1 LNGPTPSLADKVR
14 HARLEAGL
22 TQAQLAGGEVDP
34 VTIHRIESGRVK
46 PTRRVLSHIAK
57 RVGKPIRHFIED
69 GGPDEA
75 EIDCALLRGRI
86 RRAAGDLDAAQRMF
100 EAAEQLAIAAT
111 DASRTA
117 LARVEAAAARLQRGW
132 TAQHE
137 SDLAAA
143 QAEAARFGHLQAIAY
158 SEYAHAIA
166 LHAHGDRGRARK
178 GLFAALAGVGELS
191 PGLRAQ
197 CLAELIA
204 IAVEQGEESAE
215 LEAQMNSA
223 AASLD
228 PRHAAEMWEAQAI
241 EAESSGNLSGAVDA
255 GQRAL
260 MIRETLA
267 MKKHEAAARYHIGQA
282 ARNHGRTD
290 EALAE
295 LGRAQALAGEAGDP
309 LTEAQSL
316 VAMAEVYTAAGR
328 ITEACGVL
336 EQARGAFSRVEQAA
350 AAGPAAPGLRGPA
363 AQAVTP
369 DGLAGARDGGVRS
382 PVPALRVLHAE
393 YPAAD

>member
-1 LNGPTPSLADKVR
+1 LDGPTTSLADKVR

-57 RVGKPIRHFIED
+57 RVGKPVRHFVED
-69 GGPDEA
+69 GGPDDA
-75 EIDCALLRGRI
+75 EIECALLRGRI
-86 RRAAGDLDAAQRMF
+86 RRAAGDLDSAQRMF
-100 EAAEQLAIAAT
+100 EASEELAIAAA
-111 DASRTA
+111 DVSRTA
-117 LARVEAAAARLQRGW
+117 LARVESAAMRLQRGW

-137 SDLAAA
+137 SDLTAA
-143 QAEAARFGHLQAIAY
+143 QAEAARFGHLHAVAY
-158 SEYAHAIA
+158 SEYAHAVA

-178 GLFAALAGVGELS
+178 ALLAALAVAGELS
-191 PGLRAQ
+191 PALRAQ

-215 LEAQMNSA
+215 LEVQMNSA
-223 AASLD
+223 AAALD
-228 PRHAAEMWEAQAI
+228 PLHAADLWEAQAI

-282 ARNHGRTD
+282 ARNHGRAD

-295 LGRAQALAGEAGDP
+295 LDRAHALANEAGDA

-316 VAMAEVYTAAGR
+316 VAMAEVYTACGR

-336 EQARGAFSRVEQAA
+336 EQARGAFSRVAQTD
-350 AAGPAAPGLRGPA
+350 AGVRGPA
-363 AQAVTP
+363 TRAVALE
-369 DGLAGARDGGVRS
+369 GLAGRGDSSVRS
-382 PVPALRVLHAE
+382 PVRALHVLHAE
-393 YPAAD
+393 CPAAD